1 MRLHQAA
8 PPPVPAADATYGV
21 PIEINTPQGLR
32 AKQTIDMLNSE
43 WPIGTVGVRT
53 MAAPQQV
60 NGVTSAMGNLW
71 LDRPITVA
79 GIDIGA
85 GQATL
90 HVLTSYGVA
99 QDIALRTNA
108 DGLVDRFEVSLKPPA
123 IKTWRDIDAEL
134 TKTGARYSYQVS
146 KVIRTADR
154 QVLDGRGRN
163 TDLSLPLASIFKL
176 YVLLAVADA
185 VKAGTL
191 EWTDQL
197 TITEEAKAVGSASL
211 EELPPGAQVSVRKA
225 AQEMISASDNMA
237 TDLLIA
243 RLGPGAVERALV
255 AAGHHDP
262 ASMTPFPTMHELFS
276 IGWGE
281 PDLREQWK
289 QASPQGRAQLLEQT
303 NSRPYPTRSGP
314 HQHSGIEFGAEW
326 YGSAAD
332 ICRVH
337 AALQA
342 AAVGEAA
349 PVKEILFRRSRYRAG
364 QVEVA
369 LHRRQGR
376 KPARGPDIQ
385 LVRRRPHRP
394 ALGGQLPDEL
404 AALPQSDRGGLAVG
418 RSRTRRSTWFRWA
431 RCAQRHCRY
440 WVVAQDLSDPSALME
455 LCPRPHRSTLRW
467 CVRRSV
473 LRCCSTSWAS

>member
-1 MRLHQAA
+1 VPVAVAVVVALASGCTNTTA
-8 PPPVPAADATYGV
+8 PAPAANASYGV

-53 MAAPQQV
+53 LAAPDQV

-99 QDIALRTNA
+99 QDISLRTN
-108 DGLVDRFEVSLKPPA
+108 DEGLVDRFEVSLKEPE
-123 IKTWRDIDAEL
+123 IKTWGDIDTEL
-134 TKTGARYSYQVS
+134 SKTGARYSYQVS
-146 KVIRTADR
+146 KVD
-154 QVLDGRGRN
+154 DGKCSKVAGAN

-191 EWTDQL
+191 EWGDSL
-197 TITEEAKAVGSASL
+197 TVTEEAKAVGSASL
-211 EELPPGAQVSVRKA
+211 SDLPPGAQVSVREA
-225 AQEMISASDNMA
+225 AQERISASDNMA

-276 IGWGE
+276 IGWGT

-289 QASPQGRAQLLEQT
+289 QATPQGRALLLEQT
-303 NSRPYPTRSGP
+303 NSRPFHPDPVRTGTPASA
-314 HQHSGIEFGAEW
+314 FGAEW

-337 AALQA
+337 AALQTA
-342 AAVGEAA
+342 AIGEAA
-349 PVKEILFRRSRYRAG
+349 PVKDILSAVPGISLDETRWPYIGAKGGNLPGDLTFSWYAVDRTG
-364 QVEVA
+364 Q
-369 LHRRQGR
+369 
-376 KPARGPDIQ
+376 P
-385 LVRRRPHRP
+385 
-394 ALGGQLPDEL
+394 
-404 AALPQSDRGGLAVG
+404 
-418 RSRTRRSTWFRWA
+418 
-431 RCAQRHCRY
+431 
-440 WVVAQDLSDPSALME
+440 WVVSFQMNWPRFRSQTAAGWLLSIADKTFGLIPNG
-455 LCPRPHRSTLRW
+455 
-467 CVRRSV
+467 
-473 LRCCSTSWAS
+473 

>member
-1 MRLHQAA
+1 MSWTLLAASRARRAPGPLSVVALIVALACGCTNTAA
-8 PPPVPAADATYGV
+8 PVPGADTTYGV

-53 MAAPQQV
+53 LAAPEQV

-99 QDIALRTNA
+99 QDISLRTNDA
-108 DGLVDRFEVSLKPPA
+108 GLVDRFEVSLEEPQ
-123 IKTWRDIDAEL
+123 INTWQDIDSEL
-134 TKTGARYSYQVS
+134 SKTGARYSYQVS
-146 KVIRTADR
+146 KVN
-154 QVLDGRGRN
+154 DGRCTTVAGTN
-163 TDLSLPLASIFKL
+163 VDLSLPLASIFKL
-176 YVLLAVADA
+176 YVLLAVAEA

-191 EWTDQL
+191 EWTDPL
-197 TITEEAKAVGSASL
+197 TITKEAKAVGSAGL
-211 EELPPGAQVSVRKA
+211 QELAPGAQVAVRKA

-255 AAGHHDP
+255 TAGHHDP

-276 IGWGE
+276 IGWGQ

-289 QASPQGRAQLLEQT
+289 QASPQVRAQLLEQT
-303 NSRPYPTRSGP
+303 NSRPFQPDPVRTGTPASEY
-314 HQHSGIEFGAEW
+314 GAEW
-326 YGSAAD
+326 YGSASD

-349 PVKEILFRRSRYRAG
+349 PVREILSAVPGISLDESKFPYIGAKGGNLPGDLTFSWYAVDRAG
-364 QVEVA
+364 Q
-369 LHRRQGR
+369 
-376 KPARGPDIQ
+376 P
-385 LVRRRPHRP
+385 
-394 ALGGQLPDEL
+394 
-404 AALPQSDRGGLAVG
+404 
-418 RSRTRRSTWFRWA
+418 
-431 RCAQRHCRY
+431 
-440 WVVAQDLSDPSALME
+440 WVVSFQLNWPRFRSQTAAGWLLSVAHKTFDLIP
-455 LCPRPHRSTLRW
+455 
-467 CVRRSV
+467 VN
-473 LRCCSTSWAS
+473 

>member
-1 MRLHQAA
+1 MSWTLRAKRLSARRAA
-8 PPPVPAADATYGV
+8 RLSLAVAVVVALASGCTNSATPVPAADAIYGV
-21 PIEINTPQGLR
+21 PIEVNTPPGLR

-53 MAAPQQV
+53 LAAPQQV
-60 NGVTSAMGNLW
+60 DGVTSAMGNLW

-108 DGLVDRFEVSLKPPA
+108 DGLVDRFEVSLKQPQ
-123 IKTWRDIDAEL
+123 IKSWSDIEAEL
-134 TKTGARYSYQVS
+134 AKTGARYSYQVS
-146 KVIRTADR
+146 KVVPEGPAGKC
-154 QVLDGRGRN
+154 VPLAGAN
-163 TDLSLPLASIFKL
+163 SDLSLPLASIFKL
-176 YVLLAVADA
+176 YVLLAVAEA
-185 VKAGTL
+185 VHAGTV

-211 EELPPGAQVSVRKA
+211 EELPSGAQVSVRTA

-255 AAGHHDP
+255 SAGHHDP

-276 IGWGE
+276 IGWGQ

-303 NSRPYPTRSGP
+303 NSRPFQPDPVRTGTPAS
-314 HQHSGIEFGAEW
+314 EFGAEW

-337 AALQA
+337 AALQTTA
-342 AAVGEAA
+342 FGEAA
-349 PVKEILFRRSRYRAG
+349 PVRDILSAVPGIALDESKWPYIGAKGGNLPGDLTFSWYAVDRTG
-364 QVEVA
+364 Q
-369 LHRRQGR
+369 
-376 KPARGPDIQ
+376 P
-385 LVRRRPHRP
+385 
-394 ALGGQLPDEL
+394 
-404 AALPQSDRGGLAVG
+404 
-418 RSRTRRSTWFRWA
+418 
-431 RCAQRHCRY
+431 
-440 WVVAQDLSDPSALME
+440 WVVSFQMNWPRFRSQTAAGWLLAIARQTFDLVPMA
-455 LCPRPHRSTLRW
+455 
-467 CVRRSV
+467 
-473 LRCCSTSWAS
+473 

>member
-1 MRLHQAA
+1 LSWTLRAIRRSAHTAA
-8 PPPVPAADATYGV
+8 TLSVAVALVVALACGCTRSATPAPVAVTSYGA

-32 AKQTIDMLNSE
+32 AKQTIDMLNSD

-53 MAAPQQV
+53 MAAPEEV
-60 NGVTSAMGNLW
+60 NHVTSAMGNLW

-99 QDIALRTNA
+99 QDIQLRTNP
-108 DGLVDRFEVSLKPPA
+108 DGFVDRFEVSLQRA
-123 IKTWRDIDAEL
+123 VINTWADVDTEL
-134 TKTGARYSYQVS
+134 KKTGARYSYRVS
-146 KVIRTADR
+146 KVTNGQCSAIAGT
-154 QVLDGRGRN
+154 N
-163 TDLSLPLASIFKL
+163 PDLSLPLASIFKL

-185 VKAGTL
+185 VKTGTL
-191 EWTDQL
+191 HWTDQL
-197 TITEEAKAVGSASL
+197 TVTAEGKKLGSAGL
-211 EELPPGAQVSVRKA
+211 ATLQPGAQVTVRRA

-237 TDLLIA
+237 TDLLIG
-243 RLGPGAVERALV
+243 RLGPEAVSRALI

-289 QASPQGRAQLLEQT
+289 NGSQQARAQLLQET
-303 NSRPYPTRSGP
+303 NSRPYQPDPDRTQTPASAD
-314 HQHSGIEFGAEW
+314 GIEW
-326 YGSAAD
+326 YGTAAD

-349 PVKEILFRRSRYRAG
+349 PVKQILSAVPGIDLDRSKWTYIGAKAGNLPGDLTFSWYAVDRTGQPWVVSFQLNWPRYRSNTAATWLLS
-364 QVEVA
+364 VA
-369 LHRRQGR
+369 TQAFNLIPIG
-376 KPARGPDIQ
+376 
-385 LVRRRPHRP
+385 
-394 ALGGQLPDEL
+394 
-404 AALPQSDRGGLAVG
+404 
-418 RSRTRRSTWFRWA
+418 
-431 RCAQRHCRY
+431 
-440 WVVAQDLSDPSALME
+440 
-455 LCPRPHRSTLRW
+455 
-467 CVRRSV
+467 
-473 LRCCSTSWAS
+473 